1 MLRRP
6 QASRRLWMR
15 QKKLFLFAVIGWLL
29 LLLYLLLFQMR
40 EKRNLGV
47 MRSVGAQPRQLR
59 RSLFLS
65 GLILA
70 GIGFIIGVCLS
81 SALTGVVQE
90 KLLSIALADVQASA
104 HSGGMA
110 INGAS
115 LAAML
120 DQGRLT
126 PWGTWR
132 CPARRRSRSR
142 ASASGSMRHGHK
154 RRVAC
159 GNARSGPAD
168 PLGDMALP
176 GAAQIALAGVCLW
189 LHAAWRARG
198 LLGV

>member
-1 MLRRP
+1 MHGVYLPVVLQNGTGGALLQLLEGTPLEDRFLILD
-6 QASRRLWMR
+6 QGYAAASASVTPVMDAA
-15 QKKLFLFAVIGWLL
+15 KKLFLFALIGWLL
-29 LLLYLLLFQMR
+29 LLLYLLLFQVR

-47 MRSVGAQPRQLR
+47 MRPVGAQPRQLR

-81 SALTGVVQE
+81 SAPTGVVQE
-90 KLLSIALADVQASA
+90 KLLSIAPADVQTSA

-126 PWGTWR
+126 P
-132 CPARRRSRSR
+132 
-142 ASASGSMRHGHK
+142 
-154 RRVAC
+154 
-159 GNARSGPAD
+159 
-168 PLGDMALP
+168 GDMALP

-189 LHAAWRARG
+189 LHAAWLSGREPRR